1 MSDSFGGPGPRDLTG
16 TTLAVVAGSVAALL
30 GSLIA
35 RIVMARALAPSELG
49 VLLAAVA
56 MASALGGMLSLGL
69 NPATTRRI
77 ASLRAT
83 GAGDE
88 AYATARTALQVAATA
103 GGGGMVALAA
113 AGLLVVHG
121 HGLLPPSWQA
131 LGWGL
136 TGVAPVVLALP
147 VGLAVLGVCRGFGE
161 VAGRALVRDGGGGLL
176 RAAAV
181 GLAALAGGSVLVF
194 ALAFAAGSLGAEGLF
209 ALYGKRRGWFLR
221 GGGCWDRGLVDSLPP
236 FAALEVLGQFQSWLD
251 MAIIAVFSNP
261 TQVGYFGIAKGLTR
275 AMGMLAAAGSH
286 GYLPMAAAAHQRGD
300 REGLGAAYR
309 HARLMSLALVWLP
322 VGLCLLVPQQLIVAF
337 AGAPYAPAALTL
349 RLLAV
354 ALLVEVL
361 PGYMYVTLEAMA
373 EAAALA
379 WMRTV
384 SLVLGA
390 IAMGVLT
397 NRHGAAG
404 TAAGL
409 LVMAVC
415 RNLLIGVHLWRR
427 LRPGLAAL
435 RHVGAVPAA
444 ASLLAAGAVA
454 GVLWPGIPE
463 VFIATVASGL
473 GAVLLWRAA

>member
-35 RIVMARALAPSELG
+35 RIVMARTLAPSELG

-56 MASALGGMLSLGL
+56 VASALGGMLSLGL

-77 ASLRAT
+77 AGLRAT
-83 GAGDE
+83 GAADE
-88 AYATARTALQVAATA
+88 AYATARTALQLAATA

-113 AGLLVVHG
+113 TGLLVAHG
-121 HGLLPPSWQA
+121 HALLPASWQA

-176 RAAAV
+176 RAVAV

-194 ALAFAAGSLGAEGLF
+194 ALAFTIGSVGAEGLF
-209 ALYGKRRGWFLR
+209 ALYGQRRGWFKR
-221 GGGCWDRGLVDSLPP
+221 GGGWDRGLTASLRP
-236 FAALEVLGQFQSWLD
+236 FAALEVLGQFQTWLD
-251 MAIIAVFSNP
+251 MAVVALFASP
-261 TQVGYFGIAKGLTR
+261 TQVGYFGIAKGLLR
-275 AMGMLAAAGSH
+275 AMGLLAAAGSH
-286 GYLPMAAAAHQRGD
+286 GYLPLAAAAHQRGD

-322 VGLCLLVPQQLIVAF
+322 AGLCLLVPQQVIVAF
-337 AGAPYAPAALTL
+337 AGTPYAPAALTL
-349 RLLAV
+349 RVLAV

-361 PGYMYVTLEAMA
+361 PGYMYVTLEAMN

-384 SLVLGA
+384 SLLLGA
-390 IAMGVLT
+390 LAMAVLT
-397 NRHGAAG
+397 NWHGAAG

-409 LVMAVC
+409 LVMAGC
-415 RNLLIGVHLWRR
+415 RNLLVGIHLCRR
-427 LRPGLAAL
+427 LRPGFAAL

-444 ASLLAAGAVA
+444 TALLAAGAVA
-454 GVLWPGIPE
+454 GFLWPGIPE
-463 VFIATVASGL
+463 VIIATVASGL
-473 GAVLLWRAA
+473 GAAILWRAA

>member
-1 MSDSFGGPGPRDLTG
+1 MSDFFDGPGSRDLTG

-56 MASALGGMLSLGL
+56 MASALGGILSLGL

-77 ASLRAT
+77 ASLRAA

-88 AYATARTALQVAATA
+88 AYATARTALQLAATA

-113 AGLLVVHG
+113 AGLLVVHA

-194 ALAFAAGSLGAEGLF
+194 ALAFAVGSLGAEGFF
-209 ALYGKRRGWFLR
+209 ALYGKRRGWFKP
-221 GGGCWDRGLVDSLPP
+221 GGSRDRGLTGSLPP

-251 MAIIAVFSNP
+251 MAVIAVFSNP

-337 AGAPYAPAALTL
+337 AGVPYAPAAFTL

-361 PGYMYVTLEAMA
+361 PGYMYVTLEAMD

-379 WMRTV
+379 WMRSV

-390 IAMGVLT
+390 LAMGVLT

-415 RNLLIGVHLWRR
+415 RNLLVGVHLWRR

-435 RHVGAVPAA
+435 GHVGAVPAA
-444 ASLLAAGAVA
+444 ATLLAAGAVA